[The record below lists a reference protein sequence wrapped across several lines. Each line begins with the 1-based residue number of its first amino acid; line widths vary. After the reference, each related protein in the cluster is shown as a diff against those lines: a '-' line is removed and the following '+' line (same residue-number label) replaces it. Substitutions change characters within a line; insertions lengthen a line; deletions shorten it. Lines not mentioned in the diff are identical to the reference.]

1 MKLKDACSLEGK
13 LWQTIQR
20 IKKHR
25 YHCWQKAWRVKA
37 RVFPVVVYGCERW
50 TIKKA
55 EHWRIDA
62 FKLWCWRRLLRV
74 PWTARSNQS
83 ILKEI
88 NPEYSLE
95 GLMLK
100 LKLWY
105 FGHLMWTAGSL
116 EKTLMLGKIE
126 GKRKRRQPRIRWLD
140 SITHSTDMNLSKLLE
155 TVKDRGAW
163 FSAADGVTKSQT
175 QLSNWTTT
183 FILLFYN
190 GDPQNTFTV
199 SFTSQN
205 HLIRQTRHHLIL
217 IFMDEET
224 DTETGQDIVSSEFIA
239 SPPLI
244 HNIISSVHL
253 SHSIVSTT
261 SYRKKI
267 THITGNITVKF
278 TNCNF
283 LGIFIAKEIK
293 GIPCVPNA
301 GSLVQFLVRD

>member
-1 MKLKDACSLEGK
+1 
-13 LWQTIQR
+13 
-20 IKKHR
+20 
-25 YHCWQKAWRVKA
+25 
-37 RVFPVVVYGCERW
+37 
-50 TIKKA
+50 
-55 EHWRIDA
+55 
-62 FKLWCWRRLLRV
+62 
-74 PWTARSNQS
+74 
-83 ILKEI
+83 
-88 NPEYSLE
+88 
-95 GLMLK
+95 
-100 LKLWY
+100 
-105 FGHLMWTAGSL
+105 
-116 EKTLMLGKIE
+116 MLGKIE

-140 SITHSTDMNLSKLLE
+140 SITHSMDMNLSKLLE

-163 FSAADGVTKSQT
+163 FSAADGVAKSQT
-175 QLSNWTTT
+175 QLSNWTT

-205 HLIRQTRHHLIL
+205 HLIRQIRHHLML